1 MFKKFAI
8 PLALIIAAGT
18 LQLFP
23 AKAATA
29 NEDYLIRNIST
40 GRYLTAAN
48 DELSSGVPVIEYSAD
63 GISSGNLWIKT
74 TDENHITHFVSEQ
87 FPDSFALGVNQ
98 EGKLTVVNRNDND
111 LYQQFILEETD
122 SGTKITASGFTLSP
136 ELSETDGARLSM
148 QEENVNSFWELIP
161 VHQNSGI
168 KGDIQQDE
176 LVNIYDLLLAKQI
189 LLQSRS
195 MSIEQRYLADVDGI
209 SGFSLTDIITLNQ
222 YLLGKGNLSSGDFP
236 ENTIPPVS
244 DLPKEEPTEQ
254 NPTETEPEEITL
266 DDMPENYREPLEW
279 IWENRFAREGSTTRW
294 NTIFDQICAG
304 NGTLNFGVR
313 WQSYK
318 TITYEQR
325 QQFQKL
331 ASDCINAWNDYLR
344 NYDGWQYDHI
354 DVNITGWAVLDKSC
368 LLDLHENEIV
378 YDNLISDYDSQYDTS
393 NGIETIPDKL
403 PSAPAELSRFDHFAE
418 PNYTYPGGLDKRFD
432 MYLWCTQGFPAVGG
446 AGGDWGQRLSDD
458 AYLNML
464 DGQNI
469 HVLEHEIGHGF
480 GITDF
485 YGGEGEIDGFPP
497 GGFPDGGTS
506 IMMAGSSMEITDF
519 DGWMLRYIWSKIK
532 DEDGRFPN

>member
-304 NGTLNFGVR
+304 NGTLNFVVR